1 MQIEE
6 LVPFKSS
13 IDQAIASLYFLR
25 VSISFCSLSSVK
37 LVAII
42 IGFDLSAP
50 KKAYFRCLGSSFEIN
65 PS

>member
-1 MQIEE
+1 MQIVR

-13 IDQAIASLYFLR
+13 TDQAMASLCYLR
-25 VSISFCSLSSVK
+25 ISISFSALSSVK
-37 LVAII
+37 PAAII

-50 KKAYFRCLGSSFEIN
+50 KKAYFRCLGNSFRIN